1 MILIFENIFKS
12 MKLIVPLCS
21 LLFLSCNRQNAD
33 TVIAGSA
40 DKMNVLYMGID
51 NPVDIAVAGVS
62 ADKIKATVDEKCGSI
77 EGKNGKYIV
86 KVKNRN
92 FKINVYKVE
101 ENNKEVLLDSIKFRI
116 KTIPA
121 PVTSIAGITGDGRID
136 KDALLKLNGIEVS
149 WGDLVFEMKMPI
161 VSYTLTF
168 MNDGKVMSIEEDGP
182 ALSDMMKK
190 YIAKM
195 EHGQKLMIEDV
206 IIKTPEGRRKM
217 AGIVLKVN

>member
-1 MILIFENIFKS
+1 
-12 MKLIVPLCS
+12 
-21 LLFLSCNRQNAD
+21 
-33 TVIAGSA
+33 
-40 DKMNVLYMGID
+40 
-51 NPVDIAVAGVS
+51 
-62 ADKIKATVDEKCGSI
+62 
-77 EGKNGKYIV
+77 
-86 KVKNRN
+86 
-92 FKINVYKVE
+92 
-101 ENNKEVLLDSIKFRI
+101 
-116 KTIPA
+116 
-121 PVTSIAGITGDGRID
+121 
-136 KDALLKLNGIEVS
+136 
-149 WGDLVFEMKMPI
+149 MKMPI